1 MFDTYVHDLYT
12 GGDSHPDDIEM
23 EGGSD
28 ITVGHSTL
36 FAGTGGNSAIS
47 TDPTKMSNV
56 SISSNLIAGG
66 AYTLF
71 CPRDSS
77 TNVRVLDNR
86 VSRLFYPAGGEYGP
100 WTDCEKVAQAS
111 GNTWDDTGQALGF

>member
-23 EGGSD
+23 EG
-28 ITVGHSTL
+28 
-36 FAGTGGNSAIS
+36 GGNSAIS